1 MYFVDAQLTAGQ
13 VLRMFRRDEL
23 SMFLGSAFTTI
34 GLVSVAFVFLRRKV
48 DALLTWFALF
58 ALLYGLRLWLRLGMV
73 ALIAPPSVFFHSLRD
88 GINYLVPIPAFFYF
102 QATGLLDRRTKKI
115 VYVAAF
121 GFLCLFFVTIAVG
134 PKPIFDLVNSIIVIV
149 SLIALVA
156 LSLKKQSTD
165 RDFVI
170 LRRGIL
176 VFVVFALVT
185 NVANILGYFPQVEAL
200 GFAFLLGTLGYVAA
214 RRTLHR
220 DQELAQIQKEL
231 DVARRIQMENLPSA
245 YPNSTK
251 FHVAARHVPMTS
263 VAGDLYDFIVAD
275 THKAGLLIA
284 DVSGHGVPA
293 ALIASMVK
301 LAASLQR
308 ANAAN
313 PAALLA
319 GMNAAL
325 CGNTQEQFVTA
336 AYVHLDAESE
346 KLHYSA
352 AAHPPLLLLREGK
365 VTEITEN
372 GLMLAAFPFA
382 TFTTAV
388 HTLQPG
394 DRIVLYTDGIF
405 EATDD
410 KMEEFGQ
417 SRLQALLRESSHLSP
432 QEMADRIISA
442 VQTWSKSQDDDLTV
456 LVCAYMGAQG

>member
-1 MYFVDAQLTAGQ
+1 
-13 VLRMFRRDEL
+13 
-23 SMFLGSAFTTI
+23 
-34 GLVSVAFVFLRRKV
+34 
-48 DALLTWFALF
+48 
-58 ALLYGLRLWLRLGMV
+58 MV
-73 ALIAPPSVFFHSLRD
+73 ALIAPPSVFFHSCEMALT
-88 GINYLVPIPAFFYF
+88 ISSPSPAFFYF

-165 RDFVI
+165 RDLSFC
-170 LRRGIL
+170 GAAFL

-325 CGNTQEQFVTA
+325 CATRRSNLSRQPTSTSM
-336 AYVHLDAESE
+336 LNPK
-346 KLHYSA
+346 KLHYFRGCASTS
-352 AAHPPLLLLREGK
+352 L
-365 VTEITEN
+365 T
-372 GLMLAAFPFA
+372 A
-382 TFTTAV
+382 TRRQSDRNYRKRPHVGRLSLCHLHHCSSYA
-388 HTLQPG
+388 QPG

-410 KMEEFGQ
+410 KMENLASLAYRHCSVKARIFHRRRWPTASSQQSRPGQ
-417 SRLQALLRESSHLSP
+417 SPRTTTSPCSYVHIWALRANRETIIQA
-432 QEMADRIISA
+432 I
-442 VQTWSKSQDDDLTV
+442 VLTD
-456 LVCAYMGAQG
+456 